1 MTEQNKPTNVCEWLG
16 EDDYDVWHTSCNRAW
31 EFIEGGPKENHINF
45 CPFCG
50 KQVVITI
57 YESEEDDDV

>member
-1 MTEQNKPTNVCEWLG
+1 MAEQPKTNPV
-16 EDDYDVWHTSCNRAW
+16 
-31 EFIEGGPKENHINF
+31 IEGGPKENHINF